1 MQNFK
6 LPTTNSALPI
16 SSTLIA
22 PPVSLMYL
30 SRCFAASARRFPAPL
45 PLLNARFF
53 TNHSSL
59 WQQEVKPTPAAV
71 TAQMLRIIPN
81 DADLVTLEKQDALI
95 KRRRKLS
102 KEITKLKKLKPV
114 SPGLRWYRAP
124 IYPYLHKG
132 RPIRSLTVAKRSTG
146 GRNHTG
152 RITVRHR
159 GGGHK
164 RRIRMV
170 DFTRFT
176 PGEQTV
182 QRIEYDP
189 GRSAHIALLKHSAT
203 GELSYI
209 LACDGLRAGDTVE
222 SYRRGVP
229 ENLLKE
235 MGGKID
241 PAILSVRTAQR
252 GNCLPISMIPVGAII
267 HNVGITPV
275 GPGKFCRAAGA
286 YARVIAKLPEKK
298 KAIIRLQ
305 SGEQRY
311 VSLEACATLGVVS
324 NIDHQN
330 LSLGKAGRSRWR
342 GIRPTVRGVAMNKC
356 DHPHGGGRGKSKSKK
371 LSVSPWGQLAKGYK
385 TRRGKNQNRMKV
397 KDRPRGKSGK
407 ALRQ

>member
-1 MQNFK
+1 MRHPKAVSYTHLDVYKRQVLMRSHAHEVLACFTFPTLFMQNFK

-209 LACDGLRAGDTVE
+209 PVSYTHLDVYKRQECNFAVRLDQSPDQETESSKGHQSGLHREQVTNLVRMHVHERQLAN
-222 SYRRGVP
+222 P
-229 ENLLKE
+229 ENEETHEL
-235 MGGKID
+235 
-241 PAILSVRTAQR
+241 
-252 GNCLPISMIPVGAII
+252 
-267 HNVGITPV
+267 
-275 GPGKFCRAAGA
+275 
-286 YARVIAKLPEKK
+286 
-298 KAIIRLQ
+298 
-305 SGEQRY
+305 
-311 VSLEACATLGVVS
+311 
-324 NIDHQN
+324 
-330 LSLGKAGRSRWR
+330 
-342 GIRPTVRGVAMNKC
+342 VRGRIGAANVVRDC
-356 DHPHGGGRGKSKSKK
+356 LLYTS
-371 LSVSPWGQLAKGYK
+371 
-385 TRRGKNQNRMKV
+385 RRR
-397 KDRPRGKSGK
+397 
-407 ALRQ
+407 